1 MDAKRLAAKQKR
13 YQDWSKFF
21 AQELKDVTL
30 QPEVKAH
37 LSDYRQLLAE
47 VWKSGATDSLATQ
60 IDSVERDL
68 ERLNHEARVRVPGRS
83 K

>member
-13 YQDWSKFF
+13 FQDWSKFF
-21 AQELKDVTL
+21 AHELRDKTL
-30 QPEVKAH
+30 QPEIDSQ
-37 LSDYRQLLAE
+37 LSTYRQLLAE
-47 VWKSGATDSLATQ
+47 VWKSGATDSLVTK

-68 ERLNHEARVRVPGRS
+68 ERLDHEVRVRVPGRS

>member
-21 AQELKDVTL
+21 STELKDPSL
-30 QPEVKAH
+30 QPEVHAQ
-37 LSDYRQLLAE
+37 LSSYRHLLAE
-47 VWKSGATDSLATQ
+47 VWKSGVTDALTSK

-68 ERLNHEARVRVPGRS
+68 ERLNHEARVRVPGRG